1 MSSFLNAE
9 RNDMGTGLDSGG
21 ANNLGT
27 TREIRPTI
35 GSVASGL
42 PIAYHP
48 SVFGFPTRFQTV
60 SGLRMIETCAGWFT

>member
-1 MSSFLNAE
+1 MGAKFITASRQKFLLIDMSSLLNAE

-35 GSVASGL
+35 GSVASDC
-42 PIAYHP
+42 
-48 SVFGFPTRFQTV
+48 R
-60 SGLRMIETCAGWFT
+60 